1 MDESTALIIDREDI
15 VENLK
20 RAICFMKEH
29 PEDRRRMSEKEK
41 LQSRNYDETVYYKN
55 FVKMLD
61 EIIGE

>member
-1 MDESTALIIDREDI
+1 
-15 VENLK
+15 
-20 RAICFMKEH
+20 MKEH

>member
-1 MDESTALIIDREDI
+1 MIIDREDI

-20 RAICFMKEH
+20 RALCYMKEH
-29 PEDRRRMSEKEK
+29 PEERKQMSEKEK

>member
-1 MDESTALIIDREDI
+1 MKMI
-15 VENLK
+15 VTGGAGFIGSNFILYM
-20 RAICFMKEH
+20 MKEH